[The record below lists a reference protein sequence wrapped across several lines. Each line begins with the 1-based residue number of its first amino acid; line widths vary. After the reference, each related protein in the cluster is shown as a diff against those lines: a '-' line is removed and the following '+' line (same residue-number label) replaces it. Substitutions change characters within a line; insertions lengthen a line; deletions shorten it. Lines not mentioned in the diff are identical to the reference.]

1 MTGGAS
7 IATPIRVDLG
17 SDTKSRPTAAMRAAM
32 AAAEVGDEAA
42 FEDPTVNR
50 LCARVAELLG
60 KEAAVFMPSGT
71 MCNQVALAVLGRPGD
86 EVVCDRSAHIVWYEA
101 GGTAAIAG
109 LNALTVDG
117 DRGIFTGDQ
126 VRAAQRLPRMRQS
139 PRATVLAV
147 EQTVNLGGGAVWP
160 LARLREVAE
169 AARELGMATHMDG
182 ARLMNAVVASG
193 VPAAAQAAG
202 FDSVWIDFSK
212 GLGAPIGAAL
222 AGSREFIERCW
233 LVKHRLGGSM
243 RQAGIVAAAALH
255 ALDHHIE
262 RLAED
267 HANAWRLA
275 DGLANIP
282 GVRIDPATVE
292 TNLVYLE
299 LADELPV
306 DASAFCA
313 ALAARG
319 VRMFALGPRLVRAVT
334 HLDVDADGIG
344 LAIAATRDVLAE
356 A

>member
-1 MTGGAS
+1 MTGGATV
-7 IATPIRVDLG
+7 ATPIRVDLG
-17 SDTKSRPTAAMRAAM
+17 SDTKSRPTAAMRSAM

-50 LCARVAELLG
+50 LCERVAALLG

-101 GGTAAIAG
+101 GGTAATAG

-117 DRGIFTGDQ
+117 ERGIFGADQ
-126 VRAAQRLPRMRQS
+126 VRAVQRLPRMRQS
-139 PRATVLAV
+139 PRATVLSV
-147 EQTVNLGGGAVWP
+147 EQTVNLGGGAIWP

-169 AARELGMATHMDG
+169 VARELGMATHMDG

-193 VPAAAQAAG
+193 VPAAEQAAG

-222 AGSREFIERCW
+222 AGKREFIERCW

-255 ALDHHIE
+255 ALDHHVE
-262 RLAED
+262 RLADD
-267 HANAWRLA
+267 HANARRLA
-275 DGLANIP
+275 DGLARMAGI
-282 GVRIDPATVE
+282 RIDPATVE
-292 TNLVYLE
+292 TNLVYFE
-299 LADELPV
+299 LDPGLPL
-306 DASAFCA
+306 DAAAFCA

-334 HLDVDADGIG
+334 HLDVDAAGID
-344 LAIAATRDVLAE
+344 LAIAATRDVLAS

>member
-1 MTGGAS
+1 MTGGATV
-7 IATPIRVDLG
+7 ATPIRVDLG
-17 SDTKSRPTAAMRAAM
+17 SDTKSRPTAAMRSAM

-50 LCARVAELLG
+50 LCERVAALLG

-101 GGTAAIAG
+101 GGTAATAG

-117 DRGIFTGDQ
+117 ERGIFGADQ
-126 VRAAQRLPRMRQS
+126 VRAVQRLPRMRQS
-139 PRATVLAV
+139 PRATVLSV

-169 AARELGMATHMDG
+169 VARELGMATHMDG

-193 VPAAAQAAG
+193 VPAAEQAAG

-222 AGSREFIERCW
+222 AGSRAFIERCW

-255 ALDHHIE
+255 ALDHHVE
-262 RLAED
+262 RLADD
-267 HANAWRLA
+267 HANARRLA
-275 DGLANIP
+275 EGLARIP

-292 TNLVYLE
+292 TNLVYFE
-299 LADELPV
+299 LDPGLPL
-306 DASAFCA
+306 DAAAFCA

-334 HLDVDADGIG
+334 HLDVDAAGID
-344 LAIAATRDVLAE
+344 LANAATRDVLAS

>member
-17 SDTKSRPTAAMRAAM
+17 SDTKSCPTAAMRAAM

-212 GLGAPIGAAL
+212 GLGAPVGAAL
-222 AGSREFIERCW
+222 AGSREFIGRCW
-233 LVKHRLGGSM
+233 VVKQRLGGAM

-255 ALDHHIE
+255 ALDHHVE

-267 HANAWRLA
+267 HANARRLA